1 MVLRGHITV
10 QYAVFRVQ
18 GSYCM
23 RCSGFKG
30 TVQCAVGSSCM
41 RRLFTPL
48 PCKSR
53 HISTTVL
60 GRIPVCISR
69 QAQYFNFN
77 TRSCISRQTQDFK
90 LNTRNFIPR
99 TLRPKCQV
107 RSCTGIPV
115 PVGAARR
122 NRFPLMWETTERQ
135 GMRRGICTAYRYYT
149 AYRYSVYLYTDV
161 YLYTVEVFF
170 VPCTVILYTD
180 TVPVPVPRSAV
191 NRAGPLCTTTS
202 TLT

>member
-1 MVLRGHITV
+1 MCGGQLLHASSFYTSAV
-10 QYAVFRVQ
+10 QIQTHFNY
-18 GSYCM
+18 
-23 RCSGFKG
+23 
-30 TVQCAVGSSCM
+30 
-41 RRLFTPL
+41 
-48 PCKSR
+48 
-53 HISTTVL
+53 STRSHTGMYFQTSTIFQLQYSVVYFQTNT
-60 GRIPVCISR
+60 RF
-69 QAQYFNFN
+69 QAQYSEFH
-77 TRSCISRQTQDFK
+77 TSYSATK
-90 LNTRNFIPR
+90 
-99 TLRPKCQV
+99 V

-149 AYRYSVYLYTDV
+149 AYRYSVYLDTDV

-180 TVPVPVPRSAV
+180 TVPVPRSAV